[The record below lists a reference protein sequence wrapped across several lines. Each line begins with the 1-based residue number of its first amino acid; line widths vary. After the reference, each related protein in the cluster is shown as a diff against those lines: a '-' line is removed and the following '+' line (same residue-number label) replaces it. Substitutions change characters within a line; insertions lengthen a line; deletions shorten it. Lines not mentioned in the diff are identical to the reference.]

1 LSLKTLGRRVIPIFV
16 GAGLE
21 FKETL
26 EYVDDLARQLDV
38 SLLKLKAPIKKAAE
52 SGRELPTK
60 KKNRVVYALKG
71 QSNTRLHKATLED
84 WPGID
89 GSGRP

>member
-1 LSLKTLGRRVIPIFV
+1 LSLKALGRRVIPIFV
-16 GAGLE
+16 DAGLE

-52 SGRELPTK
+52 SGHELPTK
-60 KKNRVVYALKG
+60 KKNRRCTHLKV
-71 QSNTRLHKATLED
+71 KATQD
-84 WPGID
+84 YI
-89 GSGRP
+89 R